1 MISEGHTD
9 VGDDCLRQ
17 KVTDQKSWLLRLIL
31 SPISMSPF
39 SANYNQMIL
48 FTNQVEFYNTPKM
61 MKQDV

>member
-1 MISEGHTD
+1 MISEGNTD

-17 KVTDQKSWLLRLIL
+17 KVTDQQSWLFRLIL

-39 SANYNQMIL
+39 STNYNQIIL
-48 FTNQVEFYNTPKM
+48 STNQVEFYNTPKM